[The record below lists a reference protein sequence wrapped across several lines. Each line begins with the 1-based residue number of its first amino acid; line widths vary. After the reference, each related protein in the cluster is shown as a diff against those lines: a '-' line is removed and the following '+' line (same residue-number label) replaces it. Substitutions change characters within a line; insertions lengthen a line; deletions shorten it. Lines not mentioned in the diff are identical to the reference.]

1 MPKTVITSTLE
12 FEGFV
17 VINQDDVNLY
27 NLPNTSSIFWTKKDA
42 ETDIEEK
49 QETQDGNWMIYPVK
63 VTVPC
68 VPIGNSNNFA
78 LIEPPK
84 EEIKMLQFK
93 PRAID
98 ARRARFR
105 GDGHTLEQA
114 MENIEK
120 DWKKIKNKK
129 KGVIE
134 QAPELEDW
142 LEVEDDEV
150 VPAAPLRGMIQE
162 LAGEIRQLGV
172 FDPREEANPLFPVE
186 FPVEFAR
193 DPAMPPANNNNDF

>member
-162 LAGEIRQLGV
+162 LAEVGEIRQLGM
-172 FDPREEANPLFPVE
+172 FNQPDGDIPLFPLDLV
-186 FPVEFAR
+186 R
-193 DPAMPPANNNNDF
+193 DAAMPPPANNNNDF